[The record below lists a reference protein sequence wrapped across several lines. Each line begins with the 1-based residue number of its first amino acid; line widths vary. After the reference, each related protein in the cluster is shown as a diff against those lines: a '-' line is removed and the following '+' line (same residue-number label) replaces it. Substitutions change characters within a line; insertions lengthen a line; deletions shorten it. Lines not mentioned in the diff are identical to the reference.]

1 MRSKLALIALC
12 SAVAACNTPNTAD
25 QGVASVNV
33 PVVTTTEYVFDAA
46 APDGALAPGEAARLN
61 GWFQGLALG
70 YGDAIYVDGPYSA
83 AARDQIAAV
92 AGEYGMLVQQ
102 GAPVTAGAV
111 PPGSVR
117 IVVARRRAVVPNCPN
132 WSLPSQPN
140 FNNRTMSNFGCSVN
154 TDLALQVAD
163 PADLIHGQS
172 GDGTSDA
179 VAAAKAVTLYRDW
192 PLTGTSPGQGQRK
205 LSTVQDDTQ
214 SSGGK

>member
-12 SAVAACNTPNTAD
+12 SAVAACNTSNYAD

-33 PVVTTTEYVFDAA
+33 PVVTTTNYVFDAA

-61 GWFQGLALG
+61 GWFQGLGLG

-83 AARDQIAAV
+83 AARNQIAAV
-92 AGEYGMLVQQ
+92 AGEYGMLVEQ

-111 PPGSVR
+111 VPGSVR
-117 IVVARRRAVVPNCPN
+117 VVVARRRAVVPNCPN
-132 WSLPSQPN
+132 WSQPSQPN

-163 PADLIHGQS
+163 PVDLIHGQS
-172 GDGTSDA
+172 GDATSDA
-179 VAAAKAVTLYRDW
+179 VAGAKAVTLYRNG
-192 PLTGTSPGQGQRK
+192 PLTGTGELK
-205 LSTVQDDTQ
+205 TVKDDTQ